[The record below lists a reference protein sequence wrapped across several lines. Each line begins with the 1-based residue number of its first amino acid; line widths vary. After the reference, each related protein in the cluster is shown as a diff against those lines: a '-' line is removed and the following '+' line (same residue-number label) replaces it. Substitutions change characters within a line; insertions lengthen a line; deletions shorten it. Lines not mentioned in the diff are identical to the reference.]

1 MIFVLGIIKM
11 KFNKPIVFLSHSKRD
26 ITFIKKLAA
35 DLRKCQIECWL
46 DSEEIRAGKPWLKVI
61 FEDGIPTCDVVIVYL
76 TENSIQSKMVKK
88 EIDASLIEQLSE
100 NGVSFIPYVNNDKL
114 RDKLRSDIRTLQCLE
129 WNTDNYNE
137 ILPSV
142 VAEIWHCYM
151 ERMINFA
158 ITHEKNRR
166 LELEIELRKQKDLF
180 EHTPFSSSEETD
192 FQHIYKM
199 MNNPIEIIF
208 DLWEEVDESG
218 FLHNKGLIG
227 KDTYGISYFESIIH
241 YLNKGYSYFDIHNYA
256 FDIKT
261 LLKEND
267 FPNKHSNLTPRYG
280 NMDISNKIII
290 DLRSYGFTETVVID
304 GSLRRRETKDMFT
317 QKHYRFNYWAGY
329 NDLINDNLNIKH
341 ILFCKAENDK
351 KV

>member
-1 MIFVLGIIKM
+1 M
-11 KFNKPIVFLSHSKRD
+11 KSNKPIVFLSHSKKD
-26 ITFIKKLAA
+26 IPFIDKLAS

-100 NGVSFIPYVNNDKL
+100 NGVSFIPYVNNAKL
-114 RDKLRSDIRTLQCLE
+114 RDELRSDIRTLQCLE
-129 WNTDNYNE
+129 WNTNNYNE

-158 ITHEKNRR
+158 VTQEKNRR
-166 LELEIELRKQKDLF
+166 LELEIELRKQKDIF
-180 EHTPFSSSEETD
+180 ESTPFSSSEETD
-192 FQHIYKM
+192 FRHIHKM
-199 MNNPIEIIF
+199 MNNPLEIIF
-208 DLWEEVDESG
+208 DLWKEVDESG
-218 FLHNKGLIG
+218 FLHNKGFIG
-227 KDTYGISYFESIIH
+227 KDTYEISYFESIIH
-241 YLNKGYSYFDIHNYA
+241 YLNKGYSYFDIHNYE

-261 LLKEND
+261 LLKENG
-267 FPNKHSNLTPRYG
+267 FPNKYSNHIPRYG
-280 NMDISNKIII
+280 DMGINNKIII
-290 DLRSYGFTETVVID
+290 DLRSYGFVEIVETV
-304 GSLRRRETKDMFT
+304 GSFGRKETRDKIT
-317 QKHYRFNYWAGY
+317 QKLYRFNYWSGY

-341 ILFCKAENDK
+341 ILFCKAEKNK
-351 KV
+351 NV